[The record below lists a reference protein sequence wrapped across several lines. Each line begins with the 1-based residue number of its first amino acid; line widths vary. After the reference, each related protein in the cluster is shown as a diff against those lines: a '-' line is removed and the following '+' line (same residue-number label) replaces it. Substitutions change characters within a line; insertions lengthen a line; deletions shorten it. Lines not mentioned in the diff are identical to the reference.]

1 MVIDVKMD
9 EDFRDLVKTLIGE
22 GKFDDAVLDRM
33 QTDNRLIDR
42 YCADCEKVC
51 KENFR
56 CNP

>member
-1 MVIDVKMD
+1 MMKIDLD
-9 EDFRDLVKTLIGE
+9 EEFSKLVCTLIGE